1 MLATLIWSAGG
12 CARSATTPR
21 PLRCETATQTAREAR
36 AQYRHERG
44 GADDVVE
51 FEVGPDRVTVIE
63 AGTHTT
69 YECTSRGLSLS
80 ATTTE
85 GATWRFSPPLPVL
98 PARNH
103 RGELSGT
110 AESDAGGRAEFVYT
124 WDSAFSTA
132 AGSVD
137 LGEGRWRSVRSA
149 LIVWEGTA
157 RRTWSTETS
166 WFESEE
172 RLVPVRRLQEVTDG
186 SGSERTI
193 DVLTSWSE
201 R

>member
-1 MLATLIWSAGG
+1 MPRPYPATLMLATLIWSAGG

-124 WDSAFSTA
+124 WDSAFSAA
-132 AGSVD
+132 AGASSPATSI
-137 LGEGRWRSVRSA
+137 GASSTSA
-149 LIVWEGTA
+149 RFSNDPSRTMVMGSAGSHVGTG
-157 RRTWSTETS
+157 
-166 WFESEE
+166 
-172 RLVPVRRLQEVTDG
+172 P
-186 SGSERTI
+186 
-193 DVLTSWSE
+193 
-201 R
+201 